1 MPADAGA
8 QEILDLLNQ
17 SSSRLYDDAVAFS
30 QASREA
36 PEKPYGVMPQYGV
49 DALADMRA
57 FVREVRQQVAAIET
71 VEQTSKAEAL
81 KALDAIDRQI
91 DAYESGLELG
101 ISHQAVPKLK
111 KSKQVGKGAM
121 SGLRQAIGGLS
132 Q

>member
-1 MPADAGA
+1 MAVDEGA
-8 QEILDLLNQ
+8 QRIYDLLNQ

-30 QASREA
+30 EASKEA
-36 PEKPYGVMPQYGV
+36 PTKPYGVMPQYGV

-57 FVREVRQQVAAIET
+57 FVREVRQEIAAIET
-71 VEQTSKAEAL
+71 ADLASKNEAL

-111 KSKQVGKGAM
+111 KSKQVGKAAVA
-121 SGLRQAIGGLS
+121 GLNRAIKGLS